1 MGKGGQEAGVH
12 FLLIIPEFKQT
23 AGEPVC
29 LFLFLILLQCQC
41 FSKQITRQ
49 ACYQMTVGQWMTT

>member
-12 FLLIIPEFKQT
+12 FLLIIPEFKRT
-23 AGEPVC
+23 AEEPVC

-41 FSKQITRQ
+41 SSKQTTGQ
-49 ACYQMTVGQWMTT
+49 ACYQMIVGQWTTT